1 MTQPTLPR
9 SICVFC
15 GSSSAVDAHYFDLAK
30 STGKAIADKDYQLV
44 YGGGAVGLMGA
55 TAKAA
60 FEAGG
65 DVLGII
71 PRFLLSKEVVYED
84 VPHTIVEDMH
94 TRKQIMY
101 DRADAFIVLPGG
113 IGTLEEAV
121 EVMSWLR
128 MKLHSKPVVFLDTDD
143 YWAPIIEL
151 FTHTIDARFTP
162 EWMRNYLFRA
172 TDIHAAIAM
181 IDGVLDDP
189 EHLAAFEAEEG

>member
-172 TDIHAAIAM
+172 TDIDAAIAM

>member
-1 MTQPTLPR
+1 MPSQKPPR

-15 GSSSAVDAHYFDLAK
+15 GSSSAVDRHYFDLAK
-30 STGKAIADKDYQLV
+30 VTGEAIAQQGHRLV
-44 YGGGAVGLMGA
+44 YGGGGVGLMGA

-65 DVLGII
+65 DVLGVI

-84 VPHTIVEDMH
+84 VPHQIVEDMA

-101 DRADAFIVLPGG
+101 EEADAFLVLPGG

-128 MKLHSKPVVFLDTDD
+128 MKLHSKPVVFLDQDD
-143 YWAPIIEL
+143 YWEPILTL

-162 EWMRNYLFRA
+162 EWLRRYLLRA
-172 TDIHAAIAM
+172 TEPLPALHM
-181 IDGVLDDP
+181 IDQIINDP
-189 EHLAAFEAEEG
+189 AHDAHFKTPLV

>member
-1 MTQPTLPR
+1 MPSQKPPR

-15 GSSSAVDAHYFDLAK
+15 GSSSAVDHHYFELAAA
-30 STGKAIADKDYQLV
+30 TGRAIAAQGYRLV
-44 YGGGAVGLMGA
+44 YGGGGVGLMGA

-65 DVLGII
+65 EVLGVI

-84 VPHTIVEDMH
+84 VPHHIVEDMA

-101 DRADAFIVLPGG
+101 DEADAFIVLPGG

-128 MKLHSKPVVFLDTDD
+128 MKLHSKPTVFIDQDD
-143 YWAPIIEL
+143 YWEPMITL
-151 FTHTIDARFTP
+151 FTHTIDAKFSP
-162 EWMRNYLFRA
+162 EWLRRYLLRA
-172 TDIHAAIAM
+172 TEPMPALEM
-181 IDGVLDDP
+181 IDQIINDP
-189 EHLAAFEAEEG
+189 DHDAHFKTPLV